1 MAVHTAEHP
10 RRPVFH
16 TGAAR
21 WPYRVVAVD
30 AASGPASAV
39 PAEALTD
46 AGIEL
51 ATFRDGTSA
60 LLCMSAEDPAAVL
73 APTEMVGV
81 DFTCFIDAVL
91 EFSAVPVIVGLTGAP
106 GSQDRAYQA
115 LDKGARALIALPV
128 EWEQLS
134 ALTQQF
140 AGRRSSFAVPLTYNQ
155 FRMEPAAHRVEVDGH
170 PVNLSPIEFAAM
182 ALLLERAPSLV
193 PQEHF
198 LGALSGDRP
207 MTVGHLKRV
216 ISRLRA
222 RLASVAPD
230 QPDFIETVRSCG
242 YRLRS

>member
-10 RRPVFH
+10 RRPVFS

-30 AASGPASAV
+30 AASGPAAV
-39 PAEALTD
+39 PAETLTD

-51 ATFRDGTSA
+51 ATFRDGASA
-60 LLCMSAEDPAAVL
+60 LLRMSAEDPAAIL
-73 APTEMVGV
+73 APTEMLGV
-81 DFTCFIDAVL
+81 DFGYFIDSVL
-91 EFSAVPVIVGLTGAP
+91 ELSAVPVIVGLTGQP
-106 GSQDRAYQA
+106 GSQHRAYQA
-115 LDKGARALIALPV
+115 LDKGARALIALPA
-128 EWEQLS
+128 EREQLS

-140 AGRRSSFAVPLTYNQ
+140 AGRRSSFAVPLTYRQ
-155 FRMEPAAHRVEVDGH
+155 FRMDPAAHRVEVDGH

-182 ALLLERAPSLV
+182 ALMLERAPSLV

-198 LGALSGDRP
+198 REVLSGDRP